1 MRIWRAPGAEQSAS
15 WTFAVPVLRV
25 SSCTLLADG
34 GRDRAAWKAD
44 GAILTPAP
52 VSGSRIGQAP
62 GIRPAVIDGG
72 VDDPYRR
79 PGSARAGTRARLAQD
94 LVGPPQPAVPGL
106 QGPDAP
112 GASAVV
118 VPALPPASISALLT
132 RARSASGW
140 TPGSSATLLTA
151 PLGPSGSR
159 RACTAILVARPRN
172 PAGHFLGRT
181 HDSDPSMH
189 PLPPPNPG
197 RSITPSWLSGS
208 VGSAGVVG
216 WWAVGFSTGLP
227 VVGAG
232 MGRWRCRVLPAPCG
246 GRSVSRRWCR
256 AVVLGV
262 FCAVVVVSACGRQG
276 SAGPSAPASS
286 VSVSASLSQDELYAE
301 AERVYR
307 AYFELE
313 QRAFLEGGVNGVPV
327 EMNQYIMGWYAKSEN
342 TVLAQMAERRVRMQE
357 GTRSQYT
364 VLEQVPDDPPSDSL
378 VSLSVCIDSTAS
390 PLIDADGNFVAGGY
404 DLSRVFFKYDVDGKL
419 KIYSSNEGTTDS
431 CEEN

>member
-1 MRIWRAPGAEQSAS
+1 
-15 WTFAVPVLRV
+15 
-25 SSCTLLADG
+25 
-34 GRDRAAWKAD
+34 
-44 GAILTPAP
+44 
-52 VSGSRIGQAP
+52 
-62 GIRPAVIDGG
+62 
-72 VDDPYRR
+72 
-79 PGSARAGTRARLAQD
+79 
-94 LVGPPQPAVPGL
+94 
-106 QGPDAP
+106 
-112 GASAVV
+112 
-118 VPALPPASISALLT
+118 
-132 RARSASGW
+132 
-140 TPGSSATLLTA
+140 
-151 PLGPSGSR
+151 
-159 RACTAILVARPRN
+159 
-172 PAGHFLGRT
+172 
-181 HDSDPSMH
+181 
-189 PLPPPNPG
+189 
-197 RSITPSWLSGS
+197 
-208 VGSAGVVG
+208 
-216 WWAVGFSTGLP
+216 
-227 VVGAG
+227 

-246 GRSVSRRWCR
+246 GCSVSRRWCR

-262 FCAVVVVSACGRQG
+262 FCVVVVVSACGRRG
-276 SAGPSAPASS
+276 SAGPASSVSVSS
-286 VSVSASLSQDELYAE
+286 VSVSASLSQDGLYAE

-390 PLIDADGNFVAGGY
+390 PLVDADGNFVAGGY

>member
-44 GAILTPAP
+44 GVILTPAP
-52 VSGSRIGQAP
+52 VSGSRIGQA
-62 GIRPAVIDGG
+62 R
-72 VDDPYRR
+72 
-79 PGSARAGTRARLAQD
+79 GSALLSWMEESMTPTGGLAPPGPEDALVLRRISSARPSPRTCLSSC
-94 LVGPPQPAVPGL
+94 LVRSPSWL
-106 QGPDAP
+106 
-112 GASAVV
+112 V
-118 VPALPPASISALLT
+118 VPALPPASVSALLT

-140 TPGSSATLLTA
+140 TPGSSATL
-151 PLGPSGSR
+151 PLGPVRIPTG
-159 RACTAILVARPRN
+159 LHGHPRG
-172 PAGHFLGRT
+172 PPTQPGGTLPRRT

-189 PLPPPNPG
+189 SLPPPNPG
-197 RSITPSWLSGS
+197 RSITPGWLSGS

-246 GRSVSRRWCR
+246 GCSVSRRWCR

-262 FCAVVVVSACGRQG
+262 FCAVVVVSACGRRG
-276 SAGPSAPASS
+276 SAGPASSASS

-390 PLIDADGNFVAGGY
+390 PLVDADGNFVASGY
-404 DLSRVFFKYDVDGKL
+404 DINNVFFKYDVDDKI
-419 KIYSSNEGTTDS
+419 KIYSSTARGADS
-431 CEEN
+431 CTVA